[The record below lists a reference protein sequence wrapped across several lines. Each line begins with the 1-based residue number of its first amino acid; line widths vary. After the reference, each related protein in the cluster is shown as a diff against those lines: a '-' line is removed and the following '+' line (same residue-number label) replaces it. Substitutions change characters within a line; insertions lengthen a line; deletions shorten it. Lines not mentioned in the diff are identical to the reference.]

1 MEPTVNIAL
10 RAARK
15 AGDIIARASDD
26 ISRLRVEAKG
36 KADFVTEVDLAA
48 EEEIISSLQKTYP
61 DHAFLCEESGRTGP
75 EDADYLWIIDPLDG
89 TSNFMRGIPHYCVS
103 IACVAKGKL
112 EHAVILDPIRQ
123 EEFTASRG
131 RGAQVNGRRM
141 RVSNRRDLKD
151 SLIGTGTPFLGHCD
165 DRLDWY
171 VKGLTTIAG
180 QSMGIRR
187 MGSAALDLAYV
198 AAGRMDGFWEA
209 GLNAWDVAAGI
220 LLVRESGGLV
230 TDFNG
235 SDAVLDGGDIMS
247 ANPKLLRQ
255 IAGAIRA

>member
-26 ISRLRVEAKG
+26 ITRLRVEAKG

-75 EDADYLWIIDPLDG
+75 EDADYLWVIDPLDG

-131 RGAQVNGRRM
+131 RGAQLNGRRM
-141 RVSNRRDLKD
+141 RVSNRSDLKE

-171 VKGLTTIAG
+171 VKGLASIAG

-198 AAGRMDGFWEA
+198 AAGRIDGFWEA
-209 GLNAWDVAAGI
+209 GLNAWDVAAGV

-230 TDFNG
+230 TDFKG